1 MRQAHQQLR
10 KKKSYRKA
18 RQKYFK
24 GQEDDE
30 RLLPDYPADSNMEME
45 TMMKCPDT
53 VLEDSKDA
61 DKWKIRALSM
71 LESRFGSIISRS
83 STDVGRT
90 KLHTL
95 NIQVTEGNP
104 VFVKQYTIP
113 LKYQNFIDVETKRLE
128 EAGLISRSLSNW
140 SAPCIVVPKKQDP
153 DNPREVQLRMVIDY
167 RQLNKRII
175 TSRAPDRNGKVGKV
189 VSNYPIPTIESLL
202 ARLEGCKYFSI
213 LDLRS
218 GYHHI
223 RLLEESKS
231 LTAFTTHSGKFQWN
245 VLPFGI
251 GIGVQT
257 FSFVINKAIGHCSDF
272 AANYLDDIIIF
283 SRTTEEHMLHLEA
296 IFEALQIADLKIKV
310 SKCEFFKKHVS
321 YLGFLIGETGIR
333 CDRSKV
339 EAINRITTPT
349 SIEEVRQFNGMC
361 SYYRKFISHFSD
373 ISKCFNDMT
382 KKGATFK
389 WTAECNAAFR
399 LLKEKLM
406 ENPVLI
412 NPQVDKDYVI
422 HCDASKYSY
431 SGILQQTRPG
441 TEELAPVA
449 YFSGNFDK
457 TQVKWNITEKEAY
470 AIYKSVKKF
479 AFYITGA
486 KTTVF
491 SDHKPL
497 KNFFEGGMNIPK
509 LDRWS
514 LELQEFDI
522 SIEFIQGKLNT
533 VADVISRLKNEGL
546 YNEHSSEDHKIKA
559 TTNLNDRIE
568 EVLDMAQRPLNF
580 EKLFSTGTVI
590 GCRELLLSQRRDRW
604 CRKLAKLARKQ
615 SDYVLNHEG
624 LLTKQINI
632 LRDTYQ
638 VYVVPQRL
646 VQRVIMIFHDNRGHQ
661 GISRTINMMKRR
673 FWFRKMREQVNAY
686 INKCLLC
693 CQHATHKIKYE
704 SKFLPIP
711 KKPFDGIC
719 LDCVGPLERSKR
731 NFKWILTCIDLHSS
745 FMIAVAM
752 KSKSADDIIH
762 AYVETI
768 LPQIGP
774 SRFILTDNGTEF
786 KNDTM
791 DKVLNRL
798 NTEHKFTTV
807 YFPRGNSRL
816 ENSHALL
823 KRSISKY
830 INILDVEWDKC
841 SNLATYAFNISPS
854 SDNCNSPY
862 YIVYGREPVDAELQE
877 LEELHKYTGTNCGL
891 KRLQQL
897 SEIWKNHADELRRI
911 QIHRA
916 RKRDKYAK
924 SLPRHKVGTQVLV
937 RNFTRKPLERKFVS
951 GYHIVRILSD
961 NAYKLRKPN
970 GKTFKVNVHHIRPVR
985 KVMTKRNEKRICN
998 NSSPKQNLRDRQN
1011 IRPPVKLMYT

>member
-1 MRQAHQQLR
+1 MIPEGYLAQGIIPLDLVHSFDKMPRTLYIPILNASDKYKSIAKSSLLGTFEPIDEDISEIRETSWTDLDGKMRQAHQQLR
-10 KKKSYRKA
+10 KKKSYRQA
-18 RQKYFK
+18 RQKCFN
-24 GQEDDE
+24 GQEDSE
-30 RLLPDYPADSNMEME
+30 RLLPDYPVDSNMEME

-53 VLEDSKDA
+53 VLEDSEDA
-61 DKWKIRALSM
+61 NKWKIRVLNM
-71 LESRFGSIISRS
+71 LESGFGSIISRLS
-83 STDVGRT
+83 MDVGRT

-95 NIQVTEGNP
+95 NVQVTEGSP

-113 LKYQNFIDVETKRLE
+113 LKYQNFIDDETKRLE

-153 DNPREVQLRMVIDY
+153 DNPHEVQLRMVIDY

-223 RLLEESKS
+223 GLSEELKP
-231 LTAFTTHSGKFQWN
+231 LTAFTTHLGKFQWN

-272 AANYLDDIIIF
+272 AANYLDDIIVF
-283 SRTTEEHMLHLEA
+283 SRTAEEHMLHLEA

-349 SIEEVRQFNGMC
+349 SIEEVHQFNGMC
-361 SYYRKFISHFSD
+361 SYYRKFISHYSD

-389 WTAECNAAFR
+389 WTAECDAAFR

-431 SGILQQTRPG
+431 SGILQQTRPR

-470 AIYKSVKKF
+470 AVYKSVKKF

-497 KNFFEGGMNIPK
+497 KNFFEGGMNIAK

-533 VADVISRLKNEGL
+533 VTDVISCLKNEGL
-546 YNEHSSEDHKIKA
+546 YNEHSDEDHKIKA
-559 TTNLNDRIE
+559 PTNLNDRIE
-568 EVLDMAQRPLNF
+568 EVLDIALRPSNF

-590 GCRELLLSQRRDRW
+590 GHRELLLSQKRDRW
-604 CRKLAKLARKQ
+604 SRKLAKFAGKQ
-615 SDYVLNHEG
+615 SDYALNHEG
-624 LLTKQINI
+624 LLTKQISI
-632 LRDTYQ
+632 LRNTYR
-638 VYVVPQRL
+638 VYTVPQNL
-646 VQRVIMIFHDNRGHQ
+646 VQRVINIFHDN
-661 GISRTINMMKRR
+661 
-673 FWFRKMREQVNAY
+673 
-686 INKCLLC
+686 
-693 CQHATHKIKYE
+693 
-704 SKFLPIP
+704 
-711 KKPFDGIC
+711 
-719 LDCVGPLERSKR
+719 
-731 NFKWILTCIDLHSS
+731 
-745 FMIAVAM
+745 
-752 KSKSADDIIH
+752 
-762 AYVETI
+762 
-768 LPQIGP
+768 
-774 SRFILTDNGTEF
+774 
-786 KNDTM
+786 
-791 DKVLNRL
+791 
-798 NTEHKFTTV
+798 
-807 YFPRGNSRL
+807 
-816 ENSHALL
+816 
-823 KRSISKY
+823 
-830 INILDVEWDKC
+830 
-841 SNLATYAFNISPS
+841 
-854 SDNCNSPY
+854 
-862 YIVYGREPVDAELQE
+862 
-877 LEELHKYTGTNCGL
+877 
-891 KRLQQL
+891 
-897 SEIWKNHADELRRI
+897 
-911 QIHRA
+911 
-916 RKRDKYAK
+916 
-924 SLPRHKVGTQVLV
+924 
-937 RNFTRKPLERKFVS
+937 
-951 GYHIVRILSD
+951 
-961 NAYKLRKPN
+961 
-970 GKTFKVNVHHIRPVR
+970 
-985 KVMTKRNEKRICN
+985 
-998 NSSPKQNLRDRQN
+998 
-1011 IRPPVKLMYT
+1011 